1 MKSNMGNFD
10 RAVRII
16 IAIVI
21 FILMATN
28 VLTGTLAWI
37 LFAVGAVFLATSVIN
52 FCPLYAVFGITT
64 KKSNNA

>member
-1 MKSNMGNFD
+1 MKSNMSNFD